1 MSARSFIMPKP
12 MKSPSGAFVRTGVA
26 LDTPWEITNAIGG
39 TLALGH
45 PYGTSGI

>member
-1 MSARSFIMPKP
+1 MTNRAQ
-12 MKSPSGAFVRTGVA
+12 